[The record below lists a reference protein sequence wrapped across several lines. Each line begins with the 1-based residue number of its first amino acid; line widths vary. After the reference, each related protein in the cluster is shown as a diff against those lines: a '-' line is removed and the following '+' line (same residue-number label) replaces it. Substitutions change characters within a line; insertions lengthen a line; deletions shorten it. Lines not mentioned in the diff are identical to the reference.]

1 MKDASACR
9 QQAEYCARK
18 AEETTRPDD
27 KERWLWLS
35 REWLKLAQDPRRQNL
50 APEDDRGIR
59 PDRKD

>member
-59 PDRKD
+59 PVRKD